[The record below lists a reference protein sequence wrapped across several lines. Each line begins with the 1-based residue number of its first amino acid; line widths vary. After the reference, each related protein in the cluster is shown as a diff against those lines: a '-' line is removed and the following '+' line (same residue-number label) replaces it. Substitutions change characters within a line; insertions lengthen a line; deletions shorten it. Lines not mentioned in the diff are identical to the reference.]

1 MVVVER
7 VPLPGLGKGEVN
19 AMNTKTNALR
29 LVMAGVLAAV
39 AGCST
44 SEAPEKVTLRGA
56 PSQGLSYTREQA
68 EKVTGWLRVKADG
81 AESKQPLLKDEVRV
95 FDDEVLEVDGG
106 RVMKLRRKNVEWTLK
121 RQTPGEAVPVSV
133 PRASV
138 GKTIVLRRTD
148 LGTEYEG
155 GDGIPEDELRA
166 NLLGGLEAIVSPPA
180 EPVAPGAEWPID
192 GERLVDLFGGEEGGR
207 ALKIREASGTG
218 RLVSVEAGRL
228 ANVRVQLS
236 LLGSFR
242 SLLDV
247 DVKMDLTA
255 DLQFD
260 LAAGRPLSF
269 KAHADGVISGE
280 VDRKGKPASYAGE
293 FTFDAKAQNRYR

>member
-1 MVVVER
+1 M
-7 VPLPGLGKGEVN
+7 
-19 AMNTKTNALR
+19 R
-29 LVMAGVLAAV
+29 LMLAGVLAV

-44 SEAPEKVTLRGA
+44 SETSEKVVLRGA
-56 PSQGLSYTREQA
+56 PMQGLSYTREQA

-81 AESKQPLLKDEVRV
+81 AESKQPLAKDEVRV

-106 RVMKLRRKNVEWTLK
+106 RVTKLRRKNVEWILK
-121 RQTPGEAVPVSV
+121 RQVPGDAAPVAAA
-133 PRASV
+133 RASV

-148 LGTEYEG
+148 LGTEYDG
-155 GDGIPEDELRA
+155 ADGIPEDELRA
-166 NLLGGLEAIVSPPA
+166 NLLGGLEAIVSPPS
-180 EPVAPGAEWPID
+180 EPVAPGAEWQVD
-192 GERLVDLFGGEEGGR
+192 GERLVEMFGGDEGGR
-207 ALKIREASGTG
+207 ALKLREASGTG
-218 RLVSVEAGRL
+218 RLLSVEAGRL

-255 DLQFD
+255 DVQFD

-293 FTFDAKAQNRYR
+293 FTVDARAQNRYR